1 MRSRTRGCGVGRAL
15 KWGVNEVRIR
25 QRAGGGVSL
34 ELGAHHDRNSQGD
47 RWSEGR
53 CLRRR
58 IAVGKAADT
67 L

>member
-25 QRAGGGVSL
+25 QREG
-34 ELGAHHDRNSQGD
+34 DDKGD